1 VSADKR
7 LMEIFLDTQRGLPRQ
22 GPGNDASTLRA
33 LALCADL
40 GPTPDVL
47 DIGCGPGAQTMA
59 LAGALEGRITA
70 VDVYEEYLDE
80 LRERSTAAGLKAR
93 IAIERAD
100 MMRLPFAAESFD
112 LVWAEGAAYIMGFE
126 RAFAAWRPMVRP
138 GGYVAVTELT
148 WLTSEQPPEVA
159 AFYRSA
165 YPQMTDIETNLASI
179 RVAGYDVVDHFVLP
193 EAAWW
198 DDYYGPLEAKLPALK
213 DKYAGDTAALAIVGS
228 SESEIAMRRDH
239 AAAYGYVFY
248 VARKAS

>member
-1 VSADKR
+1 
-7 LMEIFLDTQRGLPRQ
+7 MEIFLDTQRGLPRQ
-22 GPGNDASTLRA
+22 GPGNDASTLKA

-40 GPTPDVL
+40 PPAPDVL

-59 LAGALEGRITA
+59 LAGALDGSITA

-80 LRERSTAAGLKAR
+80 LRARSTAAGLGGR
-93 IAIERAD
+93 IGIERAD
-100 MMRLPFAAESFD
+100 MMRLPFAPASFD

-126 RAFAAWRPMVRP
+126 RAFAAWRPMLRP

-148 WLTSEQPPEVA
+148 WLTADQPPEVA
-159 AFYRSA
+159 AFHRSA

-179 RVAGYDVVDHFVLP
+179 RVAGYNVVAHFVLP

-198 DDYYGPLEAKLPALK
+198 DDYYTPLEAKLPALRET
-213 DKYAGDTAALAIVGS
+213 YAGDAAALAIVGS
-228 SESEIAMRRDH
+228 SESEIAMRRRH

-248 VARKAS
+248 IARTAG